1 MRRLADE
8 EMAEAKRGIALLGGT
23 IERVYEY
30 PIQDAV
36 HKVVIIRKQKPTP
49 PKYPRAFAK
58 IKKSPL

>member
-1 MRRLADE
+1 
-8 EMAEAKRGIALLGGT
+8 MAEAKRGIALLGGT